1 MKHLLSFVV
10 VLGFVLALLPACQ
23 DPITLGSDLLNED
36 QAKIGFADTIKTRS
50 TTVLNDSVRTY
61 SPVLAA
67 QFLSY
72 FFGSMEDTLFGVA
85 RSTIYAQ
92 VRLEQFKPDFFNA
105 VLDSIVLVLPY
116 DTVNTYGVL
125 EGEQFGMDVYRLTED
140 IPRDREYYS
149 NYSAATEMSP
159 LGNLQFVP
167 SFDSIPVVQYNANN
181 STDTVSFPHLR
192 VPLDDQL
199 GWELLNLDT
208 TFYQADSSFLDY
220 FKGLQLRPVN
230 TTKGLLSFALN
241 EPTSRSGIYLYYT
254 KDDTLKRQFRFQIN
268 QGSTRF
274 LNYDNDYSGSKV
286 EPFLNNAELGD
297 SLVFVQG
304 MNGLN
309 VEIELPDVE
318 AYKGVIINKAELVVT
333 LADLSGGNGE
343 AYPPVNQLILSTYD
357 EDGRLTIIEDVSR
370 ATQVGELVGAFGGLL
385 DDQTNTYVMSISS
398 YFQRLLEGDV
408 SNKLVITPFPKAEVP
423 GRAVFY
429 GSNSM
434 QGSIRVQIAFT
445 RL

>member
-1 MKHLLSFVV
+1 MKHFLPLVV
-10 VLGFVLALLPACQ
+10 VLGFTLALLPACQ
-23 DPITLGSDLLNED
+23 DPITLGSDLLDED

-50 TTVLNDSVRTY
+50 TTVLSDSVRTY

-67 QFLSY
+67 QFVSY
-72 FFGSMEDTLFGVA
+72 FFGNMDDPLFGKSA
-85 RSTIYAQ
+85 STIYAQ
-92 VRLEQFKPDFFNA
+92 VRLEQIKPDFFNT

-125 EGEQFGMDVYRLTED
+125 EGENFGLEVFRLRED
-140 IPRDREYYS
+140 IPRDQEYYS
-149 NYSAATEMSP
+149 NASAAAGIAPVGS
-159 LGNLQFVP
+159 LQFVP

-181 STDTVSFPHLR
+181 SIDTVRFPHLR

-199 GWELLNLDT
+199 GWQLLNLDT
-208 TFYQADSSFLDY
+208 LYYQADSSFLDY
-220 FKGLQLRPVN
+220 FKGLQVKPVN
-230 TTKGLLSFALN
+230 TTRGLLSFALN
-241 EPTSRSGIYLYYT
+241 EPTYRGGIYLYYT
-254 KDDTLKRQFRFQIN
+254 KDDTLKRQFRFPIN

-274 LNYDNDYSGSKV
+274 LNYGNDYAGSEV
-286 EPFLNNAELGD
+286 EKFIDNAGLGD

-309 VEIELPDVE
+309 VEVEMPDIE

-333 LADLSGGNGE
+333 LADLPGNGE
-343 AYPPVNQLILSTYD
+343 AYPAVDQLILSTYD
-357 EDGRLTIIEDVSR
+357 EDGRLAIIEGVAR

-398 YFQRLLEGDV
+398 YFQRLLEGEV

-429 GSNSM
+429 GAQN
-434 QGSIRVQIAFT
+434 QAGSIKVQIAFT